1 MDSETGLK
9 PHLLQAIIDRSN
21 LSQRVYDNTFAVM
34 TSLKEILHELAS
46 ELDEELEERIDERVR
61 IEYRDKGKYEAH
73 FSFGENLLIF
83 SMHTDIFR
91 FPREDSIW
99 HNSYVGA
106 GGAGTGASG
115 GEGGDNAFCGI
126 INVWNFLKD
135 SFEHKRLADEGY
147 LVARIF
153 VNREMRFF
161 VEGKRQTAFGRDS
174 FGTHVIDRKSIAEI
188 VEAAID
194 YSLHFDLLVPPY
206 DSQKITT
213 AEVFNTKME
222 NSKLITGKRL
232 GYEFRTDDI

>member
-9 PHLLQAIIDRSN
+9 PRLLQAIIGRSN
-21 LSQRVYDNTFAVM
+21 LSQQVYDNTFAVM

-46 ELDEELEERIDERVR
+46 ELDEELEESLDERVR

-73 FSFGENLLIF
+73 FIFGENLLIF

-91 FPREDSIW
+91 FSHEDAIW
-99 HNSYVGA
+99 HNEYV
-106 GGAGTGASG
+106 SG
-115 GEGGDNAFCGI
+115 DGDNAFCGI

-153 VNREMRFF
+153 VNREMKFF
-161 VEGKRQTAFGRDS
+161 VEGKGQGAFLRPS
-174 FGTHVIDRKSIAEI
+174 FGHHTVDKTGLADV

-194 YSLHFDLLVPPY
+194 YAIHFDLLVPPY
-206 DSQKITT
+206 DSQKVTT
-213 AEVFNTKME
+213 VETFNTKME
-222 NSKLITGKRL
+222 NSKLVTGKRI
-232 GYEFRTDDI
+232 GYDFKTDDIK